1 MLNHLFMVEFVE
13 VVPTKIT
20 RLANTDAG
28 KDNNIIFSKEEFQN
42 IKRRVV
48 GKKKV
53 QELWDVRSH

>member
-1 MLNHLFMVEFVE
+1 MVEFVE

-28 KDNNIIFSKEEFQN
+28 KDNNIIFSKEEFQD
-42 IKRRVV
+42 IKKRVV

-53 QELWDVRSH
+53 QALWDVKSH

>member
-1 MLNHLFMVEFVE
+1 VVEFVE

-20 RLANTDAG
+20 RLANTYAG
-28 KDNNIIFSKEEFQN
+28 KDNNIIFSKEEFQD